1 MSARLNPNA
10 AGSNVNRSTVPACT
24 RQIVLVVVVVSSSRP
39 SSPCTTSTLD
49 RRVANTPAITSASSP
64 HAHPI
69 RPARGEAGFVSG
81 PSRLKT
87 VGTPI
92 SRRTTP
98 ACRYDG
104 WNCGANAKPI
114 PTSATLRATSSGPRS
129 MRTPSASSVS
139 APPDSDDA
147 ARLPCLITGT
157 PAAATTI
164 AAIVDRLTV
173 LAPSP
178 PVPTTSTVSL
188 PITSVGTRRACLSM
202 MSASSVTSP
211 GVGRFIFI
219 DTPKPAICAG
229 VAAPVM
235 IWSIAQAACP
245 GASAWPVVNRPRTR
259 GHVGESPEP
268 DGCA

>member
-1 MSARLNPNA
+1 MAPPSTARTSAALLSASPPTNSDSSARANPNA
-10 AGSNVNRSTVPACT
+10 AGSNVSRSTVPACT
-24 RQIVLVVVVVSSSRP
+24 RQMVLVVVVVSSSRP
-39 SSPCTTSTLD
+39 SSPCTTSTLAPL
-49 RRVANTPAITSASSP
+49 VANTPAITSARSP
-64 HAHPI
+64 QAQPI
-69 RPARGEAGFVSG
+69 RPARGEAGLVNG
-81 PSRLKT
+81 PSRLNT

-104 WNCGANAKPI
+104 WNCGANANPM

-164 AAIVDRLTV
+164 EAMVERLTV

-178 PVPTTSTVSL
+178 PVPTTSTVSV

-202 MSASSVTSP
+202 VSASSVTSAD
-211 GVGRFIFI
+211 VGRFIRI

-235 IWSIAQAACP
+235 IWSIAQPA
-245 GASAWPVVNRPRTR
+245 
-259 GHVGESPEP
+259 
-268 DGCA
+268 